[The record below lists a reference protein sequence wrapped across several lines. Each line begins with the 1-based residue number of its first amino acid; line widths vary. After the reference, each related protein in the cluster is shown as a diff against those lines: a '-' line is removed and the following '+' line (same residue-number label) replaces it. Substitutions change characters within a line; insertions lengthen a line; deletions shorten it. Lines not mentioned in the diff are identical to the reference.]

1 MEKIYFTIEEMI
13 DSIRNISEQL
23 TRSNF
28 DPEVIIS
35 VNRGGC
41 IPGIYLSHY
50 INKTHEV
57 INIELRDS
65 KKEPDLNSIKEKIR
79 QFSSVLIIDD
89 INDSGKTI
97 GVIKNLSKNLTT
109 KIHFAVLINKSQSTS
124 KVEYYGKEVNSK
136 VNDYWYVFP
145 WENWWKLNEK

>member
-13 DSIRNISEQL
+13 DSIKKISVQL
-23 TRSNF
+23 VDSNY

-41 IPGIYLSHY
+41 TPGIYLSHY
-50 INKTHEV
+50 LNKPHEV

-65 KKEPDLNSIKEKIR
+65 NIEPDLISIKEKIK
-79 QFSSVLIIDD
+79 QFNSVLIIDD

-97 GVIKNLSKNLTT
+97 GIIKDQTILTQTINIRTFMKITPHIAKISPTQIIYQNKYEILPFLLS
-109 KIHFAVLINKSQSTS
+109 A
-124 KVEYYGKEVNSK
+124 
-136 VNDYWYVFP
+136 
-145 WENWWKLNEK
+145 

>member
-23 TRSNF
+23 TNSNF

-41 IPGIYLSHY
+41 VPGIYLSHY
-50 INKTHEV
+50 IDKPHEV

-65 KKEPDLNSIKEKIR
+65 NKEPDLNSIKEKIS
-79 QFSSVLIIDD
+79 QFRSVLIIDD

-97 GVIKNLSKNLTT
+97 GVIKDLSKNLIT
-109 KIHFAVLINKSQSTS
+109 KIHFAVLINNSESTS
-124 KVEYYGKEVNSK
+124 KVEFYGKTVNSK
-136 VNDYWYVFP
+136 IKDYWYVFP

>member
-1 MEKIYFTIEEMI
+1 MEKIYFKIEEMI

-23 TRSNF
+23 TNSNF

-41 IPGIYLSHY
+41 VPGIYLSHY
-50 INKTHEV
+50 IDKPHEV

-65 KKEPDLNSIKEKIR
+65 NQEPDLNSIKEKIS

-97 GVIKNLSKNLTT
+97 GVIKDLSKNLTT

-124 KVEYYGKEVNSK
+124 KVEYYGKTVNSK
-136 VNDYWYVFP
+136 LNDYWYVFP

>member
-1 MEKIYFTIEEMI
+1 MEKIYFTIKEMI
-13 DSIRNISEQL
+13 DSIRNISKQL
-23 TRSNF
+23 TNSNF
-28 DPEVIIS
+28 EPEVIIS

-41 IPGIYLSHY
+41 VPGIYLSHY
-50 INKTHEV
+50 INKPHEV

-65 KKEPDLNSIKEKIR
+65 NKEPELKSIKEKIS

-97 GVIKNLSKNLTT
+97 GVIKDLSKNLIT
-109 KIHFAVLINKSQSTS
+109 KIHFAVLINKSESTS
-124 KVEYYGKEVNSK
+124 EVEYYGKTVNSK
-136 VNDYWYVFP
+136 LNDYWYVFP

>member
-1 MEKIYFTIEEMI
+1 MERIYFKIEEMI

-23 TRSNF
+23 TNANF

-50 INKTHEV
+50 IEKPHQV
-57 INIELRDS
+57 INLELRDS
-65 KKEPDLNSIKEKIR
+65 AKEPDLDSIKEKIR

-97 GVIKNLSKNLTT
+97 GVIKDLSKNLTT
-109 KIHFAVLINKSQSTS
+109 KIHFAVLINKSESES
-124 KVEYYGKEVNSK
+124 KVEYYGKNVNSK
-136 VNDYWYVFP
+136 ANDYWYVFP

>member
-23 TRSNF
+23 TNSNF

-35 VNRGGC
+35 INRGGC
-41 IPGIYLSHY
+41 VPGIYLSHY
-50 INKTHEV
+50 IDKPHEV

-65 KKEPDLNSIKEKIR
+65 NKEPDLNSIKEKIS
-79 QFSSVLIIDD
+79 QFRSVLIIDD

-97 GVIKNLSKNLTT
+97 GVIKDLSKNLIT
-109 KIHFAVLINKSQSTS
+109 KIHFAVLINKSESTS
-124 KVEYYGKEVNSK
+124 KVEFYGKTVNSK
-136 VNDYWYVFP
+136 INDYWYVFP

>member
-1 MEKIYFTIEEMI
+1 MEKIYFKIEEMI

-23 TRSNF
+23 TNANF
-28 DPEVIIS
+28 NPEVIIS

-50 INKTHEV
+50 LNKPHEV

-65 KKEPDLNSIKEKIR
+65 NIEPDLISIKEKIK
-79 QFSSVLIIDD
+79 QFNSVLIIDD

-97 GVIKNLSKNLTT
+97 GIIKDLSKHLAT
-109 KIHFAVLINKSQSTS
+109 KIHFAVLINKSESKS
-124 KVEYYGKEVNSK
+124 KVEYYGKIVNTK
-136 VNDYWYVFP
+136 LQDYWYVFP
-145 WENWWKLNEK
+145 WENWWKIDEK